1 MGMTNTMRPNTNKDN
16 EMTTEEY
23 YDDKREF
30 EDIDYDDHEPHGL
43 DCDCPDCLYE
53 SALTECGLLP
63 PELGGGCTMAGTE
76 YCDFECPLRDNP
88 DPENT

>member
-1 MGMTNTMRPNTNKDN
+1 MSI
-16 EMTTEEY
+16 EEY

-30 EDIDYDDHEPHGL
+30 EDLEPDDHDYHEDDHEPHGL

-63 PELGGGCTMAGTE
+63 DDLGGGCTLAGTE
-76 YCDFECPLRDNP
+76 YCDFRCPLRDNP
-88 DPENT
+88 DPEA